1 MSQPPSQPYP
11 GQPHPDQ
18 PQQGQSFPGPAYGQ
32 PYPGQSSGAPAGY
45 PPPAPYGSQ
54 PAYQAPGFPPPGG
67 AGQQFPGAYPPPPQK
82 KSNALKIVLIVVAVV
97 LVICIGGVVAV
108 VMASKDAV
116 DNAVQA
122 ARSSA
127 NPTTTTA
134 APTTAPEKVA
144 TITLADPAKLG
155 GRPRITDPQFADA
168 AEGLKDALAEAPGAT
183 DSVGGLWGEPADR
196 DIVMVA
202 AATASV
208 TNPEREL
215 NSTIMGAGVG
225 GLKLTGLAEVDPGP
239 LGGSAKCGNSNADG
253 VKLAVCVWAD
263 NGSVG
268 MIAWYFKSVD
278 KVKGE
283 FVKLRGQIEKSA

>member
-11 GQPHPDQ
+11 GQPHPEQ
-18 PQQGQSFPGPAYGQ
+18 SGQGQPFPGPSYGQ
-32 PYPGQSSGAPAGY
+32 PYPGQPAGY
-45 PPPAPYGSQ
+45 PPPTPYGAQ
-54 PAYQAPGFPPPGG
+54 PTYQAPGIAGPGG
-67 AGQQFPGAYPPPPQK
+67 PGQQFPGAYPPPPK
-82 KSNALKIVLIVVAVV
+82 KSNAVKIVLIAVAVV
-97 LVICIGGVVAV
+97 LVLCIGGVVAV
-108 VMASKDAV
+108 VMATKDVV
-116 DNAVQA
+116 DGAVQA

-127 NPTTTTA
+127 NPTVTTA
-134 APTTAPEKVA
+134 APDTAPEKVA

-155 GRPRITDPQFADA
+155 GRPKITDPQFADA
-168 AEGLKDALAEAPGAT
+168 AKTLKDALAEAPGAT
-183 DSVGGLWGEPADR
+183 DSVGGLWGQPADL

-202 AATASV
+202 AATAPI
-208 TNPEREL
+208 THPEREL
-215 NSTIMGAGVG
+215 NSTVMGVGVG
-225 GLKLTGLAEVDPGP
+225 GLKLTGLTRVDPGP